1 MILKKIRICYL
12 MKLKNP
18 MIKNIIKKI
27 FEIFGLKIHKN
38 KKNLILINQYDWKP
52 LKDGNEFIQ
61 LYYSGLK
68 KSKQEWTDEFSKQL
82 RFYSLMQLANK
93 VLNNKEVFDFV
104 ECGCWRGHSSY
115 LLSKLIKKN
124 EKKINFH
131 IFDSFE
137 GLSVSTKDDD
147 EYFNQSK
154 EYQKNL
160 IDHFKSSENFLKN
173 DVLNEFD
180 FIKVYKGWIPERFN
194 EVESLK
200 FSFIHIDLD
209 LYKPTTDTLE
219 FFYPKLVKGGIIVCD
234 DYNSSQFPGAKNAW
248 DKFFKTKN
256 FDLFYEQPFGGCFL
270 IK

>member
-1 MILKKIRICYL
+1 MIKKI
-12 MKLKNP
+12 
-18 MIKNIIKKI
+18 IKNILK
-27 FEIFGLKIHKN
+27 IFGLKIHRN
-38 KKNLILINQYDWKP
+38 KKYLNLINQDDWIPFKER
-52 LKDGNEFIQ
+52 NELIE
-61 LYYSGLK
+61 LYYLGLK
-68 KSKQEWTDEFSKQL
+68 KSKQEWTDEFSKRL

-93 VLNNKEVFDFV
+93 LLKNKEVFDFV

-115 LLSKLIKKN
+115 LLSTLIKKN

-137 GLSVSTKDDD
+137 GLSISTKEDDS
-147 EYFNQSK
+147 YYNQSK

-180 FIKVYKGWIPERFN
+180 FIKIYKGWIPERFY
-194 EVESLK
+194 EVENSK

-209 LYKPTTDTLE
+209 LYKPTIKTLE

-248 DKFFKTKN
+248 DEFFKRNN
-256 FDLFYEQPFGGCFL
+256 FDFFYEQPFGGCFL

>member
-1 MILKKIRICYL
+1 
-12 MKLKNP
+12 

-38 KKNLILINQYDWKP
+38 KKNLILVNQNDWTP
-52 LKDGNEFIQ
+52 LKERDEFIQ

-82 RFYSLMQLANK
+82 RFYSLMKLASK

-137 GLSVSTKDDD
+137 GLSVSTKEDD
-147 EYFNQSK
+147 
-154 EYQKNL
+154 
-160 IDHFKSSENFLKN
+160 
-173 DVLNEFD
+173 
-180 FIKVYKGWIPERFN
+180 
-194 EVESLK
+194 
-200 FSFIHIDLD
+200 FS
-209 LYKPTTDTLE
+209 
-219 FFYPKLVKGGIIVCD
+219 
-234 DYNSSQFPGAKNAW
+234 
-248 DKFFKTKN
+248 
-256 FDLFYEQPFGGCFL
+256 
-270 IK
+270 